1 MARGK
6 FEKRRSPIL
15 PLIMIL
21 VTLIA
26 LGSTAGGVAAYLS
39 TGTKNDAQTTFTV
52 AQCSVSVDGDTVTIT
67 SPDCDVYLR
76 VAVVANEQ
84 NGSNIIAGTSR
95 YPGADENWT
104 AVTKAIYEYKS
115 PVKQGSYELS
125 TLGLSVPAGATV
137 AAQVIQAV
145 GTIDNGD
152 QPAKANAWNGS
163 PAIP

>member
-6 FEKRRSPIL
+6 FEKRRRPIL

-39 TGTKNDAQTTFTV
+39 TSTKQDAQTTFTV

-67 SPDCDVYLR
+67 SPNCDVYLR

-84 NGSNIIAGTSR
+84 NGSNILAKNSR
-95 YPGADENWT
+95 YPSANGNW
-104 AVTKAIYEYKS
+104 APVTQAIYEYKS
-115 PVKQGSYELS
+115 PLKQGSYELS
-125 TLGLSVPAGATV
+125 SLGLSVPAGATV

-145 GTIDNGD
+145 GTVDDDVQSARND
-152 QPAKANAWNGS
+152 AWG
-163 PAIP
+163 